1 MIVIVEELF
10 KTLEIL
16 DIGEFES
23 EKLKEFTQFFKR
35 YFFPKSD

>member
-23 EKLKEFTQFFKR
+23 KKLKEFKQSFKR